1 MRNASQLFLL
11 EEVSSKWHNNFIN
24 IILII
29 LTSQLPIIY
38 GRALHSIWVF
48 RKRMWI
54 ILWKPI
60 VKKFFPFLSYPIN
73 KTTVVVYVVSILSLL
88 FLAIIAY
95 ICLPY
100 HISALENRRKNNES
114 LSLCRSHTVVGWVAP
129 YSYFISFLPRKCGLK
144 TSPKSSK
151 IYQPWR
157 SSRIKWNWKS
167 NSNNT
172 RDLRVPDSI
181 SVVDK

>member
-1 MRNASQLFLL
+1 MPLTIKAVGWSWRSSIGRRINAERFPVLFLL

-24 IILII
+24 IIHII

-114 LSLCRSHTVVGWVAP
+114 CLCRSHTVVGWVAP
-129 YSYFISFLPRKCGLK
+129 YFILFRFCQENAVWKLVQSLPRFISPG
-144 TSPKSSK
+144 
-151 IYQPWR
+151 
-157 SSRIKWNWKS
+157 
-167 NSNNT
+167 
-172 RDLRVPDSI
+172 DLQE
-181 SVVDK
+181 